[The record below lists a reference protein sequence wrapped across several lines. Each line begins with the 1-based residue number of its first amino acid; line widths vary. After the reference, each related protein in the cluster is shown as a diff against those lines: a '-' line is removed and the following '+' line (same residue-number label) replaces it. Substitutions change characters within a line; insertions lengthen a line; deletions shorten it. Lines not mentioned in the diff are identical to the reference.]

1 MDIEFKNFDTGKKI
15 KLSSD
20 KSLIIVYGK
29 NGSGKTTLSRQKLFD
44 KRFVFNED
52 FIFSNVYNISEDGA
66 SQTVKTKENFS
77 GLWLGEDIVKIRK
90 EITNI
95 LAIEKKLKDEYQQE
109 QNKLNDFF
117 MKHQIP
123 IVLQNKLNEL
133 DDKDFKIDINKI
145 AEQRTSYITTHNFKS
160 NVDSKEKFIE
170 KLTYLKKN
178 DYTPL
183 IMHTE
188 NDIEEEIRCI
198 ERLKNMNVDGIMV
211 LATGSTKEYEEAVKK
226 LKIPILFLGQ
236 RFPGENSVINDDYNA
251 GYAVGNYIGQRKFK
265 EIYMLWVPEDD
276 PAVGGERRHGVI
288 DGLMSCEKK
297 PKEVIETTF
306 FYENAIENVQKFVD
320 HMKTPAAVVCATD
333 RIAFGVYK
341 VMSEKGIRIPEEVS
355 VVGFG
360 DYEAGE
366 LLQPPLTTVKFDW
379 KNWGEISAESMIQ
392 MILGKP
398 VSPLQVNPYKII
410 ERKSVKEN

>member
-1 MDIEFKNFDTGKKI
+1 MTIKEVSETYDISADTLRYYERIGMIPEVTRTAGGIRDYQESALGWVELVICMRKAGLPVEALI
-15 KLSSD
+15 EYVKLYQEGD
-20 KSLIIVYGK
+20 ETFEARLQL
-29 NGSGKTTLSRQKLFD
+29 LSEER
-44 KRFVFNED
+44 
-52 FIFSNVYNISEDGA
+52 
-66 SQTVKTKENFS
+66 
-77 GLWLGEDIVKIRK
+77 
-90 EITNI
+90 
-95 LAIEKKLKDEYQQE
+95 
-109 QNKLNDFF
+109 
-117 MKHQIP
+117 
-123 IVLQNKLNEL
+123 
-133 DDKDFKIDINKI
+133 
-145 AEQRTSYITTHNFKS
+145 
-160 NVDSKEKFIE
+160 E
-170 KLTYLKKN
+170 KLEEQKAQ
-178 DYTPL
+178 
-183 IMHTE
+183 
-188 NDIEEEIRCI
+188 IESAIN
-198 ERLKNMNVDGIMV
+198 RLNHKI
-211 LATGSTKEYEEAVKK
+211 SKYEEAVKK

-398 VSPLQVNPYKII
+398 VSPLQVNPYEII

>member
-1 MDIEFKNFDTGKKI
+1 MTIKEVSETYDISADTLRYYERIGMIPEVTRTAGGIRDYQESDLGWVELVICMRKAGLPVEALI
-15 KLSSD
+15 EYVKLYQEGD
-20 KSLIIVYGK
+20 ETFEARLQL
-29 NGSGKTTLSRQKLFD
+29 LSEER
-44 KRFVFNED
+44 
-52 FIFSNVYNISEDGA
+52 
-66 SQTVKTKENFS
+66 
-77 GLWLGEDIVKIRK
+77 
-90 EITNI
+90 
-95 LAIEKKLKDEYQQE
+95 
-109 QNKLNDFF
+109 
-117 MKHQIP
+117 
-123 IVLQNKLNEL
+123 
-133 DDKDFKIDINKI
+133 
-145 AEQRTSYITTHNFKS
+145 
-160 NVDSKEKFIE
+160 E
-170 KLTYLKKN
+170 KLEEQKAQ
-178 DYTPL
+178 
-183 IMHTE
+183 
-188 NDIEEEIRCI
+188 IESAIN
-198 ERLKNMNVDGIMV
+198 RLNHKI
-211 LATGSTKEYEEAVKK
+211 SKYEEAVKK

-341 VMSEKGIRIPEEVS
+341 VMSEKGIQIPEEVS

-398 VSPLQVNPYKII
+398 VSPLQVNPYEII

>member
-1 MDIEFKNFDTGKKI
+1 MG
-15 KLSSD
+15 
-20 KSLIIVYGK
+20 
-29 NGSGKTTLSRQKLFD
+29 
-44 KRFVFNED
+44 
-52 FIFSNVYNISEDGA
+52 
-66 SQTVKTKENFS
+66 ENN
-77 GLWLGEDIVKIRK
+77 L
-90 EITNI
+90 
-95 LAIEKKLKDEYQQE
+95 EKKLTINDIAQMSGVAKSTVSRYLNGGSVKDATAQKIKKIIEENNYE
-109 QNKLNDFF
+109 PNLFARLNAKESRIIGLTVPGFNSVTT
-117 MKHQIP
+117 P
-123 IVLQNKLNEL
+123 RLVEVIV
-133 DDKDFKIDINKI
+133 
-145 AEQRTSYITTHNFKS
+145 A
-160 NVDSKEKFIE
+160 
-170 KLTYLKKN
+170 YLKKN

-198 ERLKNMNVDGIMV
+198 ERL
-211 LATGSTKEYEEAVKK
+211 KK

-398 VSPLQVNPYKII
+398 VSPLQVNPYEII

>member
-1 MDIEFKNFDTGKKI
+1 MNGK
-15 KLSSD
+15 
-20 KSLIIVYGK
+20 V
-29 NGSGKTTLSRQKLFD
+29 
-44 KRFVFNED
+44 V
-52 FIFSNVYNISEDGA
+52 
-66 SQTVKTKENFS
+66 S
-77 GLWLGEDIVKIRK
+77 GLTIKEVSETYDISADTLRYYERIGMIPEVTRTAGGIRDYQESDLGWVELVICMRKAGLPVEALIEYVKLYQ
-90 EITNI
+90 EG
-95 LAIEKKLKDEYQQE
+95 DETFE
-109 QNKLNDFF
+109 AR
-117 MKHQIP
+117 
-123 IVLQNKLNEL
+123 LQLLSE
-133 DDKDFKIDINKI
+133 
-145 AEQRTSYITTHNFKS
+145 ER
-160 NVDSKEKFIE
+160 E
-170 KLTYLKKN
+170 KLEEQKAQ
-178 DYTPL
+178 
-183 IMHTE
+183 
-188 NDIEEEIRCI
+188 IESAIN
-198 ERLKNMNVDGIMV
+198 RLNHKI
-211 LATGSTKEYEEAVKK
+211 SKYEEAVKK

-398 VSPLQVNPYKII
+398 VSPLQVNPYEII

>member
-1 MDIEFKNFDTGKKI
+1 MG
-15 KLSSD
+15 
-20 KSLIIVYGK
+20 
-29 NGSGKTTLSRQKLFD
+29 
-44 KRFVFNED
+44 
-52 FIFSNVYNISEDGA
+52 
-66 SQTVKTKENFS
+66 ENN
-77 GLWLGEDIVKIRK
+77 L
-90 EITNI
+90 
-95 LAIEKKLKDEYQQE
+95 EKKLTINDIAQMSGVAKSTVSRYLNGGSVKDATARKIKKIIEENNYE
-109 QNKLNDFF
+109 PNLFARLNAKESRIIGLTVPGFNSVTT
-117 MKHQIP
+117 P
-123 IVLQNKLNEL
+123 RLVEVIV
-133 DDKDFKIDINKI
+133 
-145 AEQRTSYITTHNFKS
+145 A
-160 NVDSKEKFIE
+160 
-170 KLTYLKKN
+170 YLKKN

-398 VSPLQVNPYKII
+398 VSPLQVNPYEII

>member
-1 MDIEFKNFDTGKKI
+1 MIPEVTRTAGGIRDYQESDLGWVELVICMRKAGLPVEALIEYV
-15 KLSSD
+15 KL
-20 KSLIIVYGK
+20 
-29 NGSGKTTLSRQKLFD
+29 
-44 KRFVFNED
+44 
-52 FIFSNVYNISEDGA
+52 
-66 SQTVKTKENFS
+66 
-77 GLWLGEDIVKIRK
+77 
-90 EITNI
+90 
-95 LAIEKKLKDEYQQE
+95 YQQGDE
-109 QNKLNDFF
+109 TFEAR
-117 MKHQIP
+117 
-123 IVLQNKLNEL
+123 LQLLSE
-133 DDKDFKIDINKI
+133 
-145 AEQRTSYITTHNFKS
+145 ER
-160 NVDSKEKFIE
+160 E
-170 KLTYLKKN
+170 KLEEQKAQ
-178 DYTPL
+178 
-183 IMHTE
+183 
-188 NDIEEEIRCI
+188 IESAIN
-198 ERLKNMNVDGIMV
+198 RLNHKI
-211 LATGSTKEYEEAVKK
+211 SKYEEAVKK

-398 VSPLQVNPYKII
+398 VSPLQVNPYEII